1 MLNFAIIYFSK
12 WESLTLQKKSADS
25 QLVEYLSVADSVW
38 KTN

>member
-1 MLNFAIIYFSK
+1 MGESYFA
-12 WESLTLQKKSADS
+12 KKSADS